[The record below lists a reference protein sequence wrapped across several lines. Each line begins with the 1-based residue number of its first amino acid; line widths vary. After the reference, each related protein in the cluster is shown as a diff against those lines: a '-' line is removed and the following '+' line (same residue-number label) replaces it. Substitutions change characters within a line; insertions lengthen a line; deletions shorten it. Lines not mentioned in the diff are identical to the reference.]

1 MKFIGAHVS
10 IAGGVE
16 NAPLNAA
23 SIGANAFAMFV
34 KNQRQWEA
42 KPLTPENISKFKQ
55 NLKAAGIEPRHV
67 LPHNGYLINL
77 GHPSAEQRQKSIN
90 AFLDEIYRVEALGLV
105 MINFHPGS

>member
-23 SIGANAFAMFV
+23 NIGANAFAMFV

-55 NLKAAGIEPRHV
+55 NLKAAGIEP
-67 LPHNGYLINL
+67 IQA
-77 GHPSAEQRQKSIN
+77 PSSVKSPLTPFWTKFT
-90 AFLDEIYRVEALGLV
+90 A
-105 MINFHPGS
+105 

>member
-23 SIGANAFAMFV
+23 NIGANAFAMFV

-42 KPLTPENISKFKQ
+42 KPLTPQNISKFKQ
-55 NLKAAGIEPRHV
+55 NLKAAGIEPGHV

-77 GHPSAEQRQKSIN
+77 GHPSPSSVKSRLTP
-90 AFLDEIYRVEALGLV
+90 F
-105 MINFHPGS
+105 

>member
-23 SIGANAFAMFV
+23 NIGANAFAMFV

-42 KPLTPENISKFKQ
+42 KPAKFVQ
-55 NLKAAGIEPRHV
+55 AVFHTAHEAAVKIPRAADGV
-67 LPHNGYLINL
+67 M
-77 GHPSAEQRQKSIN
+77 PS
-90 AFLDEIYRVEALGLV
+90 
-105 MINFHPGS
+105 